1 MALPRKLKNMN
12 LFNDGNSYMGQVTE
26 ITLPKLKRKMEEYRA
41 GGMIGP
47 VQIDLGLEALEIEW
61 TCGGLM
67 HDVLAQYG
75 AANFDGV
82 ALRFAGAY
90 QREDNAAV
98 DAVEIAMRGRHQEI
112 DLGTVK
118 IGDDTTFK
126 VTSALSYYKLT
137 INGKILIEI
146 DCANCIENING
157 SDRLT
162 NVRRAIGL

>member
-12 LFNDGNSYMGQVTE
+12 LYNDGNSFMGQVTE
-26 ITLPKLKRKMEEYRA
+26 VTLPKLKRKTEEYRA

-67 HDVLAQYG
+67 HEVLEQYG
-75 AANFDGV
+75 ALKVDGV
-82 ALRFAGAY
+82 ALRFVGAY
-90 QREDNAAV
+90 QREDNAEM
-98 DAVEIAMRGRHQEI
+98 DRVEIAMRGRHKEI
-112 DLGTVK
+112 DLGTAK

-137 INGKILIEI
+137 IIDKVVIEI
-146 DCANCIENING
+146 DFVNCIQIVNG
-157 SDRLT
+157 IDLLADL
-162 NVRRAIGL
+162 RRAIGL